1 MVPVVLPRPRYCSA
15 APDTADTASDTSLDT
30 GHPTLRLFSGHR
42 EDVCVCSLHT
52 TNNPWL
58 IIAGTLGFFDLSEG
72 RVRKITELGQVNFL
86 NYLQTIQEAPPA
98 LMST

>member
-1 MVPVVLPRPRYCSA
+1 MPYIGSADRLSASPVVPVVLPRPRYCSA
-15 APDTADTASDTSLDT
+15 APDNIDTASDTSLDT
-30 GHPTLRLFSGHR
+30 GYRTLRLFSGHR

-72 RVRKITELGQVNFL
+72 RVRKITELGQVNF
-86 NYLQTIQEAPPA
+86 
-98 LMST
+98 